1 FVGGDAL
8 GDVHHDLPLGQAG
21 GGRLA
26 HHVGVRDLVAVL
38 VVDAGHG
45 GVGDTGVGQQQ
56 RLQFG
61 GGHLEAL
68 VLDQLLDPVD
78 DEQPAGLV
86 HMSDVPGVQ
95 PAVLVDHG
103 GGGVGPAEVALHH
116 LGAPDEDLAGLAG
129 PE

>member
-1 FVGGDAL
+1 EFAAQDLAGGGPGDGVEEGDLPDPFVGGDAL

-38 VVDAGHG
+38 VVVAGHG

-86 HMSDVPGVQ
+86 HKIGRAHV
-95 PAVLVDHG
+95 
-103 GGGVGPAEVALHH
+103 
-116 LGAPDEDLAGLAG
+116 
-129 PE
+129 